1 MEENPPS
8 SVLDGMVVG
17 VKFGMATRQE
27 IVSSKHIQ
35 FLS

>member
-1 MEENPPS
+1 MEDNPPS
-8 SVLDGMVVG
+8 SVSDVLVVG

-35 FLS
+35 FFS